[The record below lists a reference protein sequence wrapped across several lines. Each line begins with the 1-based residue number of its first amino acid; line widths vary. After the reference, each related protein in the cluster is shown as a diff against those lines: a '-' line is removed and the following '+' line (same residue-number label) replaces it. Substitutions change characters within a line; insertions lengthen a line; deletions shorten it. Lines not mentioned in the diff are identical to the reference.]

1 MLMHRGNSLG
11 IQGKP
16 DIMLATDDNFSIP
29 VEHQK
34 SSVGPFSLSDIRWIL
49 RRGWL
54 FPVAGALIG
63 LLLALTVVA
72 FMPQL
77 YTSTARILVDRS
89 VNRFLQST
97 KILDQPTLDDVDM
110 AGQFYVL
117 SSDSIILPVIRSLN
131 LTQDPEFVGRTAL
144 RAAAG
149 EADENPCAKSF
160 GGPCISYGVSEA
172 KNFFKRLMGW
182 KTASP
187 LDPDTLLERTAA
199 EAFLRR
205 LTIERGDVNNVI
217 SISFSS
223 EDPTKAAKIAN
234 AIAETYIAQS
244 GERKNAS
251 NKLVNQ
257 FLEERLQETKQ
268 QSINADRALQEFK
281 AANNLTS
288 VTTTPDNALIGRLRS
303 EYVDLERKATDIAD
317 AVGPD
322 HMAVAKLRK
331 QMDALNTAIRAET
344 ERITGS
350 EDLSTT
356 DPRREYH
363 NIEEDLA
370 PEPPND
376 DLLARLN
383 KLDSAARSKYRDLD
397 FTAHTLRVLYHTD
410 LRKFDEL
417 NQTRPDT
424 EDAHI
429 ITKAAPPLRKDS
441 NKSLLVLGGGLV
453 FGFLSGIGVVMGR
466 EWSAGVYRT
475 PEQVT
480 RDTGAYCV
488 ILPTVD
494 MRKRGRLD
502 DYVLDAP
509 YSRYTEAIR
518 KVRASMRAYPSPNS
532 DKVIGVVSSVAN
544 EGKTTVAHNFASL
557 LSAYSKCKTLI
568 IDCDLHRRNLTAEL
582 APDAREGLLEALDDP
597 SQLEKYISKR
607 ERSGVDVLPCALT
620 ERNPNVAELLGS
632 SQMQKLLAVARE
644 NYDFI
649 IIEIAPIVSVVDIK
663 MIEHLVDKF
672 IFVVEWGKT
681 KRSLVEE
688 ALSEADVIRDRI
700 SCMILNK
707 ADPATL
713 RTIESYKGR
722 RIAEYFEE

>member
-1 MLMHRGNSLG
+1 
-11 IQGKP
+11 
-16 DIMLATDDNFSIP
+16 MLATDDNFSIP
-29 VEHQK
+29 MESHK
-34 SSVGPFSLSDIRWIL
+34 SSIGPFGLSDIRWIL

-54 FPVAGALIG
+54 FPIAGALIG
-63 LLLALTVVA
+63 LMLALTFVA

-117 SSDSIILPVIRSLN
+117 SSDSIIIPVIRSLN
-131 LTQDPEFVGRTAL
+131 LTRDPEFVGRSAL

-149 EADENPCAKSF
+149 EADENPCATSF
-160 GGPCISYGVSEA
+160 GGPCISYAIGEA
-172 KNFFKRLMGW
+172 KNFFKRLIGW
-182 KTASP
+182 RTASP
-187 LDPDTLLERTAA
+187 LDPETLLERTAA
-199 EAFLRR
+199 ETFLRR
-205 LTIERGDVNNVI
+205 LRIERGDVNNVI

-234 AIAETYIAQS
+234 AIATTYIEQS
-244 GERKNAS
+244 GERKVAS

-257 FLEERLQETKQ
+257 FLEDRLLETKQ

-281 AANNLTS
+281 AANNLTG
-288 VTTTPDNALIGRLRS
+288 VATVDNPLISRLRS
-303 EYVDLERKATDIAD
+303 EYVDLERKANDIAE

-331 QMDALNTAIRAET
+331 QMDALNAAIRAET
-344 ERITGS
+344 ERVSGT
-350 EDLSTT
+350 EELSIV
-356 DPRREYH
+356 DPRAEYH

-370 PEPPND
+370 PAAPSEE
-376 DLLARLN
+376 LRARLQ
-383 KLDSAARSKYRDLD
+383 KLDSAAQAKYRDLD

-429 ITKAAPPLRKDS
+429 ITKGAPPLRKDS
-441 NKSLLVLGGGLV
+441 NKSMLVLGGGIV
-453 FGFLSGIGVVMGR
+453 FGFLSGIGLVIGR
-466 EWSAGVYRT
+466 EWAAGVYRT

-518 KVRASMRAYPSPNS
+518 KVRASMRAYPSPNA

-582 APDAREGLLEALDDP
+582 APDARQGLLEALDDP

-607 ERSGVDVLPCALT
+607 ERSGVDVLPCALS

-632 SQMQKLLAVARE
+632 AQMQKLIAVARE

-672 IFVVEWGKT
+672 IFVIEWGKT

-722 RIAEYFEE
+722 RIAEYFVE

>member
-1 MLMHRGNSLG
+1 MANASRNSLAF
-11 IQGKP
+11 QGKS
-16 DIMLATDDNFSIP
+16 DIMLATDDNFSMP
-29 VEHQK
+29 AEPHK
-34 SSVGPFSLSDIRWIL
+34 SSVGQFNLSDIRWIL
-49 RRGWL
+49 RRAWL
-54 FPVAGALIG
+54 FPVVGTLIG
-63 LLLALTVVA
+63 LLLALTA
-72 FMPQL
+72 IGFMPQL
-77 YTSTARILVDRS
+77 YTSTARIIVDRS
-89 VNRFLQST
+89 VNRFLQDS

-117 SSDSIILPVIRSLN
+117 SSDSIIIPVIRSLN
-131 LTQDPEFVGRTAL
+131 LTHDPEFVGRTGA
-144 RAAAG
+144 RTD
-149 EADENPCAKSF
+149 EAEENPCAKSL
-160 GGPCISYGVSEA
+160 GGPCFSYGI
-172 KNFFKRLMGW
+172 KKLKDQFKQLIGW
-182 KTASP
+182 KSVTP

-199 EAFLRR
+199 EKFLRR

-223 EDPTKAAKIAN
+223 DDPTKAAKIAN
-234 AIAETYIAQS
+234 AIAATYIAKI
-244 GERKNAS
+244 GERKVAS
-251 NKLVNQ
+251 NRLVNQ
-257 FLEERLQETKQ
+257 TLEERLQETKQ
-268 QSINADRALQEFK
+268 QSMDADRALQEFK
-281 AANNLTS
+281 AANNLAGTA
-288 VTTTPDNALIGRLRS
+288 TPDNALIGRLRA
-303 EYVDLERKATDIAD
+303 EYVDLERKAADIAD

-322 HMAVAKLRK
+322 HMAVVKLRK
-331 QMDALNTAIRAET
+331 QMEGLNAAIRAET
-344 ERITGS
+344 ERITGA
-350 EDLSTT
+350 ENLATT
-356 DPRREYH
+356 DPKREYH

-370 PEPPND
+370 PEAPSD
-376 DLLARLN
+376 ELLARLK
-383 KLDSAARSKYRDLD
+383 KLDSATQAKFRDLD
-397 FTAHTLRVLYHTD
+397 FTAHTLRVLYHTG
-410 LRKFDEL
+410 LRRFDEL

-429 ITKAAPPLRKDS
+429 ITMAAPPLQKDA
-441 NKSLLVLGGGLV
+441 NKSLLVLGGGIV
-453 FGFLSGIGVVMGR
+453 FGFLAGVGAAVGR
-466 EWSAGVYRT
+466 EWAAGVYRT

-488 ILPTVD
+488 ILPTVK
-494 MRKRGRLD
+494 MRKGKGGRLD

-557 LSAYSKCKTLI
+557 LSAYSRCKTLI

-597 SQLEKYISKR
+597 THLAKYISKR
-607 ERSGVDVLPCALT
+607 ERSGVDVLPCALS

-632 SQMQKLLAVARE
+632 APMEKLLAAARE
-644 NYDFI
+644 SYDFI

-688 ALSEADVIRDRI
+688 ALSEAEIIRDRI
-700 SCMILNK
+700 ACMILNK

-713 RTIESYKGR
+713 RTIESYKGQ

>member
-1 MLMHRGNSLG
+1 
-11 IQGKP
+11 
-16 DIMLATDDNFSIP
+16 MLATDDNFSVP
-29 VEHQK
+29 AESHA
-34 SSVGPFSLSDIRWIL
+34 SSFGQFGLSDLRWIL
-49 RRGWL
+49 RRAWL
-54 FPVAGALIG
+54 FPIIGTLIG
-63 LLLALTVVA
+63 AFLALMVVA
-72 FMPQL
+72 SMPQL

-89 VNRFLQST
+89 VNRFLQDS
-97 KILDQPTLDDVDM
+97 KIVDQPTLDDVDM

-117 SSDSIILPVIRSLN
+117 SSDSIIIPVIRSLN
-131 LTQDPEFVGRTAL
+131 LTQDPEFVGRTGA
-144 RAAAG
+144 RT
-149 EADENPCAKSF
+149 EADDGNPCATSW
-160 GGPCISYGVSEA
+160 GGPCVSYGIRTL
-172 KNFFKRLMGW
+172 KNYFKQLMGW
-182 KTASP
+182 KTVTA

-199 EAFLRR
+199 EKFLRR

-217 SISFSS
+217 SISFAS

-234 AIAETYIAQS
+234 AIADTYITKV
-244 GERKNAS
+244 GERKLAS
-251 NKLVNQ
+251 NKMVNQ
-257 FLEERLQETKQ
+257 FLEQRLQEAKQ
-268 QSINADRALQEFK
+268 QSMDADRALQEFK
-281 AANNLTS
+281 AANNLTA
-288 VTTTPDNALIGRLRS
+288 VTTTVDNALISRLRS
-303 EYVDLERKATDIAD
+303 EYVDLERKATDIAE

-331 QMDALNTAIRAET
+331 QMDALNAAIRAET
-344 ERITGS
+344 DRVTGS
-350 EDLSTT
+350 EELSIV
-356 DPRREYH
+356 DPKREYH

-370 PEPPND
+370 PEAPSD
-376 DLLARLN
+376 ELIARLK
-383 KLDSAARSKYRDLD
+383 KLDSAAQAKYRDLD
-397 FTAHTLRVLYHTD
+397 FTAHTLRVLYHTG

-417 NQTRPDT
+417 NQTSRDT
-424 EDAHI
+424 QDAHI
-429 ITKAAPPLRKDS
+429 ITSGSPPLHKDS
-441 NKSLLVLGGGLV
+441 NKSLLVLGGGIV
-453 FGFLSGIGVVMGR
+453 FGFMSGVAAAIGR
-466 EWSAGVYRT
+466 ELLAGVYRT

-557 LSAYSKCKTLI
+557 LSAYSRCKTLI

-582 APDAREGLLEALDDP
+582 APEAREGLLEALDDP
-597 SQLEKYISKR
+597 SQLAKYISKR
-607 ERSGVDVLPCALT
+607 ERSGVDVLPCALS

-632 SQMQKLLAVARE
+632 AQMEKLLVVARE
-644 NYDFI
+644 SYDFI

-681 KRSLVEE
+681 KRSLVQE
-688 ALSEADVIRDRI
+688 ALSEAEIIRDRI
-700 SCMILNK
+700 ACMILNK

-713 RTIESYKGR
+713 RTIESYKGQ